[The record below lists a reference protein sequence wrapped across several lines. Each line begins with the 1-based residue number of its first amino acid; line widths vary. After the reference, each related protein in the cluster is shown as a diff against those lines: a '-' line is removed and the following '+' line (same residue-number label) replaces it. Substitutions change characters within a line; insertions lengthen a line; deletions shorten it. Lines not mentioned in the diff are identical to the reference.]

1 MGKGGAVKCR
11 GGGFFEDNPVGYC
24 EAIFVFPFHALA
36 VFSCKITLGEFRY
49 F

>member
-1 MGKGGAVKCR
+1 MQAR
-11 GGGFFEDNPVGYC
+11 RFFDDKACGNR